1 MYGTTPVFLE
11 YFGLRHLEELP
22 RGDELAI
29 ALRAPGHSDA
39 PAVDR
44 RDRTDRAV
52 DVPSVRDAA
61 RDSTMEESRPESV
74 ETTADAPSLAEA
86 GV

>member
-1 MYGTTPVFLE
+1 
-11 YFGLRHLEELP
+11 
-22 RGDELAI
+22 
-29 ALRAPGHSDA
+29 
-39 PAVDR
+39 VDR